1 MLRMSDVV
9 AGKKRFYNLS
19 RDSVSQLQNTV
30 ER

>member
-9 AGKKRFYNLS
+9 AGKKRFYNLC